1 MKDRKIKTIP
11 VTPDLSV
18 ILYED
23 PDPKEGSYI
32 SIKHNTPTR
41 GMDGEA
47 MIAPG
52 DTPSLVKALTEAA
65 LELTQSGNY
74 FTGHADGT
82 KNSIEITN
90 MLLNS
95 TT

>member
-32 SIKHNTPTR
+32 SIKHNSLTR
-41 GMDGEA
+41 GMEGEA
-47 MIAPG
+47 MIAPC
-52 DTPSLVKALTEAA
+52 DTPALVKALTEAA
-65 LELTQSGNY
+65 LFLTLSVGI
-74 FTGHADGT
+74 
-82 KNSIEITN
+82 SLEE
-90 MLLNS
+90 
-95 TT
+95 